1 MERVQRK
8 HAGPSDVPIEWNRLT
23 DAVIGAAMAVH
34 SELGPGLLEKFYEL
48 AFCRELELRGI
59 PFARQFPI
67 RLHYKGAPLGDQFV
81 DLVIANLVVVELKS
95 VERVSDTHL
104 AQLTSY
110 MRSAKLP
117 LGLLFNF
124 NVARMKDGMYRRILA
139 RETPIPSAFLNSD
152 PPSA

>member
-1 MERVQRK
+1 METIKKQQS
-8 HAGPSDVPIEWNRLT
+8 GPNDMPPEWNRLT
-23 DAVIGAAMAVH
+23 ESTIGAAMSVH

-59 PFARQFPI
+59 PYARQFPI
-67 RLHYKGAPLGDQFV
+67 RLSYKGAPLGDQYV
-81 DLVIANLVVVELKS
+81 DLVFANLVVIELKS

-124 NVARMKDGMYRRILA
+124 NVAKLKDGMYRRVLS
-139 RETPIPSAFLNSD
+139 RDTPIPSAFLNSASF
-152 PPSA
+152 SA